1 MMPRRES
8 ASRGKIKQD
17 EGLERAGWLAAERG
31 EATSMGEETTF
42 KYRAVRSEGGSLEV
56 SGGGAPRESRRCKGP
71 AAGGGRVLGAGV
83 E

>member
-42 KYRAVRSEGGSLEV
+42 K
-56 SGGGAPRESRRCKGP
+56 
-71 AAGGGRVLGAGV
+71 
-83 E
+83 

>member
-17 EGLERAGWLAAERG
+17 EGLGLAGERG

-42 KYRAVRSEGGSLEV
+42 K
-56 SGGGAPRESRRCKGP
+56 
-71 AAGGGRVLGAGV
+71 
-83 E
+83 

>member
-31 EATSMGEETTF
+31 EASMGEETTF
-42 KYRAVRSEGGSLEV
+42 K
-56 SGGGAPRESRRCKGP
+56 
-71 AAGGGRVLGAGV
+71 
-83 E
+83 